1 LDSFFLDDL
10 FFLRGKAM
18 DMKTGGIAVGIRF
31 KLNKLGRIRCPELA
45 GKVGVVVDVS
55 LRTTGVAKVSAARRK
70 MEVTIFWLAL
80 REVLLALWVR
90 RLVRYP

>member
-1 LDSFFLDDL
+1 MDSFFLDDL

-55 LRTTGVAKVSAARRK
+55 LRTTGVTVLFEGAEHPTV
-70 MEVTIFWLAL
+70 VH
-80 REVLLALWVR
+80 RE
-90 RLVRYP
+90 YISPTN